1 MKKITV
7 LIAGIFVAGMTLQAQ
22 DATTLLNEGVVLKN
36 QKKVVEALDKF
47 KKALALK
54 PDYTEAMYEM
64 GWCQN
69 DLKEYTSAIASLRK
83 ARVGWPTIP
92 KVHFELG
99 YAFDKNGN
107 TDSAIASLQKCL
119 QYKTDYSLAW
129 KQLGTIYYNKDKI
142 EDALLCFNSYE
153 RAAKDSIKDYLYF
166 YRKGF
171 CYNAAKKYDSA
182 ITPLNRASQLKSDY
196 LNTWLELGFAYSRLK
211 KLDESITYY
220 KKAITVDAKSHV
232 AYNGIGEVYRDY
244 KKDMNEAMT
253 WYLKALEV
261 KPKERK
267 ACFGMGYCLN
277 SQQKYT
283 DAIPYLRT
291 AIAEEATY
299 TAAWVELGYSLF
311 KTGAYTEAEEK
322 LKQALVLNSKN
333 ENARYYLVLM
343 YVAQKNKARAQEQV
357 DELKKNGSKYVA
369 ELQTK
374 VNAL

>member
-1 MKKITV
+1 MKRIAIV
-7 LIAGIFVAGMTLQAQ
+7 IAGLFFAGISLQAQ
-22 DATTLLNEGVVLKN
+22 DATSLYNEGVTLKN

-47 KKALALK
+47 KKALAIK
-54 PDYTEAMYEM
+54 PDYTEALYEM

-69 DLKEYTSAIASLRK
+69 DLKEYSSAIANLRR

-99 YAFDKNGN
+99 YAFEKNKN
-107 TDSAIASLQKCL
+107 VDSAIACYKKCI
-119 QYKTDYSLAW
+119 QYKADYSLAW
-129 KQLGTIYYNKDKI
+129 KQLGTIYYNDEKP
-142 EDALLCFNSYE
+142 EDALLCFNNYE

-182 ITPLNRASQLKSDY
+182 LFPLNRAASLKADY
-196 LNTWLELGFAYSRLK
+196 LNTWLELGFANSRLK
-211 KLDESITYY
+211 KSDEAITYY
-220 KKAITVDAKSHV
+220 KKAITVDPKSHV
-232 AYNGIGEVYRDY
+232 GYNGIGEVYRDY

-267 ACFGMGYCLN
+267 ACFGLGYCLN
-277 SQQKYT
+277 SQQKYAE
-283 DAIPYLRT
+283 AIPYLRT
-291 AIAEEATY
+291 AIAEEPTY
-299 TAAWVELGYSLF
+299 TAAFVELGYSLY
-311 KTGAYTEAEEK
+311 KTSAYTEAEEK

-333 ENARYYLVLM
+333 ENARYYLVLL
-343 YVAQKNKARAQEQV
+343 YVAQKDRTKAQQLV
-357 DELKKNGSKYVA
+357 DELKNLSSKYVS
-369 ELQTK
+369 ELQAK

>member
-1 MKKITV
+1 MKKISV
-7 LIAGIFVAGMTLQAQ
+7 FLAGMLVAGMTLQAQ
-22 DATTLLNEGVVLKN
+22 DATILYNEGVTLKKQN
-36 QKKVVEALDKF
+36 KVVEALDKF

-54 PDYTEAMYEM
+54 PDYTEALYEM

-69 DLKEYTSAIASLRK
+69 DLKEYTSAISSLRK

-107 TDSAIASLQKCL
+107 IDSAIVCLQKCIY
-119 QYKTDYSLAW
+119 YKSDYSLAW

-142 EDALLCFNSYE
+142 EDALLCFNNYE

-182 ITPLNRASQLKSDY
+182 LFPLNRAASLKADY
-196 LNTWLELGFAYSRLK
+196 LNTWLELGFANSRLK
-211 KLDESITYY
+211 KSDEAIGYY
-220 KKAITVDAKSHV
+220 KKAIMVDPKSHV
-232 AYNGIGEVYRDY
+232 GYNGIGEVYRDY

-267 ACFGMGYCLN
+267 ACFGLGYCLN

-283 DAIPYLRT
+283 EAIPYLRT
-291 AIAEEATY
+291 AIAEEPTY
-299 TAAWVELGYSLF
+299 TAAFVELGYSLF
-311 KTGAYTEAEEK
+311 KTAAYTEAEEK
-322 LKQALVLNSKN
+322 LKQALVLNPKN
-333 ENARYYLVLM
+333 ENARYYLVLL
-343 YVAQKNKARAQEQV
+343 YVSQKNKAKAQEQV
-357 DELKKNGSKYVA
+357 DELKKIGSKYVT

-374 VNAL
+374 VNGL